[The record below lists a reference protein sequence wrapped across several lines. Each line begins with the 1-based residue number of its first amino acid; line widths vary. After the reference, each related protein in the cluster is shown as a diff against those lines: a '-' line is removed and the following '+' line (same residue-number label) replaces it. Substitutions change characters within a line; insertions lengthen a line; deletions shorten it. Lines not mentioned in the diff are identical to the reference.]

1 MGSKIDQHEH
11 RIKELERKVK
21 GMQRQ
26 IELGKAQHE
35 QVTKSHDRKLRDL
48 EIRSAVQ
55 SGLPQRK
62 VAEIYDLSTGR
73 VSQIVRRV
81 G

>member
-1 MGSKIDQHEH
+1 MASKIDEHEH
-11 RIKELERKVK
+11 RIKQLERKVN

-35 QVTKSHDRKLRDL
+35 QVTKSHDRKIRDL

-55 SGLPQRK
+55 RGLPQRK
-62 VAEIYDLSTGR
+62 VAEIYELSTGR
-73 VSQIVRRV
+73 VSQIVRKT

>member
-1 MGSKIDQHEH
+1 MASKIDEHEH
-11 RIKELERKVK
+11 RIKTLERQVK

-35 QVTKSHDRKLRDL
+35 QVTKSHDRKIRDL

-55 SGLPQRK
+55 SGLPQRR

-73 VSQIVRRV
+73 VSQIVRRA